1 MLDFVVGM
9 CLDNSIKINRKDKK
23 MNEMIWIEMKGGV
36 LTGAYYPKS
45 MKDVV
50 VANLVAS
57 GYEIVEI
64 RNSR

>member
-1 MLDFVVGM
+1 
-9 CLDNSIKINRKDKK
+9 